1 MIVDPTPSH
10 IAIQMTGRRRR
21 RIQSLIHQSSHFML
35 TSVTTMLIVL
45 ALFKFE
51 TKYNPELNI
60 EIRG

>member
-21 RIQSLIHQSSHFML
+21 RIQIHQSSHFML

>member
-1 MIVDPTPSH
+1 
-10 IAIQMTGRRRR
+10 
-21 RIQSLIHQSSHFML
+21 ML